1 MKHSDTPALLAVR
14 NLTIDFR
21 VDPATTVRAVD
32 RVSFDV
38 PPNATVGLVGESG
51 SGKSVTALSV
61 IGLLPDNAMIDRGG
75 SILWDGRDL
84 LTLPTRHLQAIRG
97 RDISMIFQ
105 EPMSSLNPV
114 FSIGF
119 QLAEVLVRH
128 AALSRRQA
136 RARAIEL
143 LREVDIPEP
152 QARVDAYPHQLS
164 GGQQQR
170 AMIAMAL
177 ACEPSL
183 LIADEPTT
191 ALDVTVQKQILELL
205 ARLQHE
211 HRMSVLFITHDLGLV
226 REIADRVVV
235 MRGGEVREEGPVAA
249 VYSTPQ
255 DAYTKALLACRPRLS
270 RRPVRLPVIEDF
282 LQGKSDDSELPERTR
297 GVTGDEPVVLEAH
310 ALSKTFYL
318 REGLMRRKPVPA
330 VRDASFRIVR
340 GRTLGVVGESGSG
353 KTTLALMLVRLQ
365 QATGGQILFEGRNV
379 LSPDANHDLALKRRI
394 QIVFQNPYAS
404 LNPRFTAGE
413 ILMEPLRIHGIG
425 ESDGD
430 RRSLAHGMLDRVGLT
445 RDAFFKYPHEFSG
458 GQRQRIAIA
467 RCLSLKPDVLI
478 CDEAVSALDVSI
490 QAQLLNLLQDLQD
503 QYGMSYL
510 FISHDL
516 AVVKYMADEL
526 IVMNAGEIVE
536 AGSADEIYARP
547 KHPYTERLIASI
559 PGEAASR
566 RARH

>member
-1 MKHSDTPALLAVR
+1 MTRNDQPALLAVR

-21 VDPATTVRAVD
+21 SGPDTTLRATNH
-32 RVSFDV
+32 VSFDV
-38 PPNATVGLVGESG
+38 PVNSTVGLVGESG
-51 SGKSVTALSV
+51 SGKSVTALSI
-61 IGLLPDNAMIDRGG
+61 IGLLPENALIDAAG
-75 SILWDGRDL
+75 SIGWNGRDL
-84 LTLPTRHLQAIRG
+84 LKLHARELQTLRG

-119 QLAEVLVRH
+119 QLVEVLTRH

-136 RARAIEL
+136 RGRAIEL

-170 AMIAMAL
+170 VMIAMAL
-177 ACEPSL
+177 ACEPGL

-191 ALDVTVQKQILELL
+191 ALDVTIQKQILELL
-205 ARLQHE
+205 ARLQSK
-211 HRMSVLFITHDLGLV
+211 HRMSVLLITHDLGLAS
-226 REIADRVVV
+226 EIADRVVV
-235 MRGGEVREEGPVAA
+235 MRSGHVKEEGPVSS
-249 VYSTPQ
+249 VYNAPQ
-255 DAYTKALLACRPRLS
+255 DAYTKALLACRPRLN
-270 RRPVRLPVIEDF
+270 RRPMKLPVIEDF
-282 LQGKSDDSELPERTR
+282 LEGRSAADEMPERTR
-297 GVTGDEPVVLEAH
+297 GLTGDEPVVLEAR

-318 REGLMRRKPVPA
+318 REGLMRRKAIPA
-330 VRDASFRIVR
+330 VKDASFRIVR
-340 GRTLGVVGESGSG
+340 GRTLGLVGESGSG

-365 QATGGQILFEGRNV
+365 QATSGQILFEGRNV
-379 LSPDANHDLALKRRI
+379 LVPEARQNLELKRRI

-413 ILMEPLRIHGIG
+413 ILMEPLRIHGLG
-425 ESDGD
+425 TNDRD
-430 RRSLAHGMLDRVGLT
+430 RRALAYGMLDRVGLT

-467 RCLSLKPDVLI
+467 RCLAIKPDILI

-503 QYGMSYL
+503 QYRMSYL

-526 IVMNAGEIVE
+526 IVMNRGEIVE
-536 AGSADEIYARP
+536 TGSSDEIYANP
-547 KHPYTERLIASI
+547 KHPYTESLIASI
-559 PGEAASR
+559 PGEHAQR
-566 RARH
+566 RVWH

>member
-1 MKHSDTPALLAVR
+1 MTRNEQPALLAVR

-21 VDPATTVRAVD
+21 IGPDTTVRATNH
-32 RVSFDV
+32 VSFDV
-38 PPNATVGLVGESG
+38 PVNSTVGLVGESG
-51 SGKSVTALSV
+51 SGKSVTALSI
-61 IGLLPDNAMIDRGG
+61 IGLLPENAVIDAG
-75 SILWDGRDL
+75 SIGWNGRDL
-84 LTLPTRHLQAIRG
+84 LKLHARELQTLRG

-119 QLAEVLVRH
+119 QLVEVLMRH

-136 RARAIEL
+136 RGRAIEL
-143 LREVDIPEP
+143 LREVDIPQP

-170 AMIAMAL
+170 VMIAMAL
-177 ACEPSL
+177 ACEPGL

-191 ALDVTVQKQILELL
+191 ALDVTIQKQILELL
-205 ARLQHE
+205 ARLQRK

-226 REIADRVVV
+226 SEIADRVVV
-235 MRGGEVREEGPVAA
+235 MRSGDVKEEGPVSS
-249 VYSTPQ
+249 VYNAPQ
-255 DAYTKALLACRPRLS
+255 DAYTKALLACRPRLN
-270 RRPVRLPVIEDF
+270 RRPMKLPVIEDF
-282 LQGKSDDSELPERTR
+282 LEGRSAADEMPERTR
-297 GVTGDEPVVLEAH
+297 GLTGDEPVVLEAR

-318 REGLMRRKPVPA
+318 KEGLMRRKAIPA
-330 VRDASFRIVR
+330 VKDASFRIVR
-340 GRTLGVVGESGSG
+340 GRTLGLVGESGSG

-365 QATGGQILFEGRNV
+365 QATSGQVLFEGRNV
-379 LSPDANHDLALKRRI
+379 LVPEARQNLELKRRI

-413 ILMEPLRIHGIG
+413 ILMEPLRIHGLG
-425 ESDGD
+425 TND
-430 RRSLAHGMLDRVGLT
+430 RARRTLAYGMLDRVGLT

-467 RCLSLKPDVLI
+467 RCLAIKPDILI

-503 QYGMSYL
+503 QYRMSYL

-526 IVMNAGEIVE
+526 IVMNQGEIVE
-536 AGSADEIYARP
+536 TGSSDEIYANP
-547 KHPYTERLIASI
+547 KHPYTESLIASI
-559 PGEAASR
+559 PGEHAQR
-566 RARH
+566 RVWH

>member
-1 MKHSDTPALLAVR
+1 
-14 NLTIDFR
+14 
-21 VDPATTVRAVD
+21 
-32 RVSFDV
+32 
-38 PPNATVGLVGESG
+38 
-51 SGKSVTALSV
+51 
-61 IGLLPDNAMIDRGG
+61 
-75 SILWDGRDL
+75 
-84 LTLPTRHLQAIRG
+84 
-97 RDISMIFQ
+97 MIFQ
-105 EPMSSLNPV
+105 EPMTSLNPV

-119 QLAEVLVRH
+119 QLVEVLTRH

-136 RARAIEL
+136 RSRAVEL
-143 LREVDIPEP
+143 LRDVDIPEP
-152 QARVDAYPHQLS
+152 HARIDAYPHQLS

-177 ACEPSL
+177 ACEPRL

-205 ARLQHE
+205 ARLQAQ

-226 REIADRVVV
+226 GEIADRVIV
-235 MRGGEVREEGPVAA
+235 MRSGEVREQGPVAT
-249 VYSTPQ
+249 VYDTPQ

-270 RRPVRLPVIEDF
+270 RRPLRLPVIEDF
-282 LQGKSDDSELPERTR
+282 LQGHGDAGELPERRR
-297 GVTGDEPVVLEAH
+297 GVTGDEPVVLEACS
-310 ALSKTFYL
+310 LSKTFYL
-318 REGLMRRKPVPA
+318 KEGLMRRRAVPA
-330 VRDASFRIVR
+330 VRDASFRIFR
-340 GRTLGVVGESGSG
+340 GKTLGVVGESGSG

-365 QATGGQILFEGRNV
+365 PATAGQVLFQGRNV
-379 LSPDANHDLALKRRI
+379 SSPDARVDLDLKRRI

-413 ILMEPLRIHGIG
+413 ILMEPMRIHGVG
-425 ESDGD
+425 ANDSD
-430 RRSLAHGMLDRVGLT
+430 RRTLAYGMLDTVGLT

-467 RCLSLKPDVLI
+467 RCLAIKPDVLI

-526 IVMNAGEIVE
+526 IVMNSGEIVE
-536 AGSADEIYARP
+536 TGSADEIYARP
-547 KHPYTERLIASI
+547 KHPYTGKLIASI
-559 PGEAASR
+559 PGEGHLLQPR
-566 RARH
+566 TPVTVRPQ